1 MPRLLQILNAAT
13 GRRKRRKMNM
23 EEKDYCV
30 LSYRGER
37 IPIRITVLRAEEGHG
52 DMNIR
57 SCDGR
62 ERSHGRANRHKRG
75 RIYPPSFP
83 PWG

>member
-1 MPRLLQILNAAT
+1 MPGGLHKTRTAPHIRDEVIIPRLLQEENSNAAT
-13 GRRKRRKMNM
+13 GRRRRKMNM

-52 DMNIR
+52 D
-57 SCDGR
+57 
-62 ERSHGRANRHKRG
+62 RG
-75 RIYPPSFP
+75 AR
-83 PWG
+83 W